1 MRLLVTG
8 GRFWNQREEAYKW
21 LDMIHEEMGVTVL
34 IHGDAKGAD
43 RLCRDWALEN
53 NIETEA
59 YPITK
64 EDWRIIGNK
73 AGPIRNQQMI
83 DEGKPDMLMA
93 FLGGTGTAHM
103 KRIAKKAKLDTIV
116 WQPEEPNT

>member
-1 MRLLVTG
+1 MRLLITG
-8 GRFWNQREEAYKW
+8 GRFWNNLVETYKW
-21 LDMIHEEMGVTVL
+21 LDMIHVEMCVATL

-43 RLCRDWALEN
+43 RMGRDWAIDRG
-53 NIETEA
+53 IET
-59 YPITK
+59 YPA
-64 EDWRIIGNK
+64 DWKRYGNK

-83 DEGKPDMLMA
+83 DEGNPDMLMA

-103 KRIAKKAKLDTIV
+103 KRIAKRAKLDTIV